1 MKKKEDPVIAS
12 WEVEWQGAEDVDK
25 KSFLKLAVRGL
36 IEFTL
41 RSGNIDTR
49 IQGAAADAMQEG
61 GRLHR
66 KIQRSMGSGYQA
78 EVGLSSKDRLLIR
91 QPGQSDK
98 ICLPICVEGRAD
110 GIYKEDDVV
119 VVDEIKSMYQD
130 VGKFTEPRLL
140 HLAQAK
146 CYAYFYAKEKGLQ
159 KIRIRLFY
167 IQIETE
173 ETNLFLTEHTFEEL
187 EGWYR
192 SLLLAYAKWMVWQR
206 DWEILRNQSI
216 KGVEFPFPY
225 RPGQKEL
232 AVGVYRSII
241 REKKLYLEAPTGVGK
256 TISTV
261 FPAVKAIGEGEA
273 EKIFYLTAK
282 TITRTVAEETFHLL
296 EKTQGLR
303 LKCVTITAKEKVCV
317 LPEPNCNPDAC
328 ERARGHYD
336 RVNDAVYALL
346 TKESTITRPLI
357 LKYAEKYCVCPF
369 EMCLD
374 VTLFADAV
382 ICDYNYLFDP
392 VIYLKRFFYGENE
405 KEERKPYVFL
415 IDEAHN
421 LVERARDMY
430 SMTVVKEDLMRVKRL
445 VKARSGKLTKYLD
458 ACSKELLCLKRHCD
472 EAEELHDID
481 ALILRFLGVLGILED
496 FLLEH
501 REFEGRDEVLLFYF
515 DLRRFLLIYEWVD
528 EKYRIYADFNEKN
541 EFRVTLKCMDPSKNL
556 ERCLMRGK
564 SSILFS
570 ATFLPIRYY
579 KEQLAGKEED
589 YAVYAP
595 SPFLPENRRV
605 FVGTDVST
613 LYKRRS
619 ESEFQAFAQYIRI
632 FTEARKGNYMVFFP
646 SYQLMH
652 QVSAYLEEMLLGQA
666 VFLEQKPSMTEA
678 EKEEYLAQF
687 VPGAEKTVIGLC
699 VMGGSFGE
707 GIDLKGERLIGAAIV
722 GPGLPM
728 VCPER
733 EFLRKYFDEVK
744 GRGNGFDYAYLYQGM
759 NKVLQSAGRVIRTAD
774 DRGCILLLDAR
785 FGMESYQRLFPRE
798 WFPLQYVT
806 RKNLS
811 ESLCEF
817 WGQAAD
823 GEEPELAGA
832 ERRPRSAEKS

>member
-1 MKKKEDPVIAS
+1 MKKKADPVIAS
-12 WEVEWQGAEDVDK
+12 WKVEWQEAEDVDK
-25 KSFLKLAVRGL
+25 ESFIRLAVREL
-36 IEFTL
+36 VEFTL
-41 RSGNIDTR
+41 RSGSIDTR
-49 IQGAAADAMQEG
+49 TQGTSADAMQEG

-66 KIQRSMGSGYQA
+66 KSQKAMGRGYQA
-78 EVGLSSKDRLLIR
+78 EVGLSAKDRLVIE
-91 QPGQSDK
+91 QPGKLDR

-110 GIYKEDDVV
+110 GIYMEDGMVV
-119 VVDEIKSMYQD
+119 IDEIKSMYQD
-130 VGKFTEPRLL
+130 VGRLTEPRRL

-146 CYAYFYAKEKGLQ
+146 CYAYFYAREKGLQ
-159 KIRIRLFY
+159 KIKTRLYY
-167 IQIETE
+167 IQMETE
-173 ETNLFLTEHTFEEL
+173 ETNFFYTEHIFEEL
-187 EGWYR
+187 EQWYR

-206 DWEILRNQSI
+206 DWELVRNQSI
-216 KGVEFPFPY
+216 KETEFPFPY

-232 AVGVYRSII
+232 VIGVYRSII
-241 REKKLYLEAPTGVGK
+241 REKKLYIEAPTGVGK

-261 FPAVKAIGEGEA
+261 FPAVKAVGECKA

-282 TITRTVAEETFHLL
+282 AITRTVAEEAFLLL
-296 EKTQGLR
+296 EESQGLR
-303 LKCVTITAKEKVCV
+303 FKCVTITAKEKVCV
-317 LPEPNCNPDAC
+317 LPEPNCNPEAC
-328 ERARGHYD
+328 ERAKGHYD

-346 TKESTITRPLI
+346 TKESAINRNLI
-357 LKYAEKYCVCPF
+357 LKYAEEYCVCPF

-392 VIYLKRFFYGENE
+392 VVYLKRFFYGENE
-405 KEERKPYVFL
+405 KEEKKPYIFL

-430 SMTVVKEDLMRVKRL
+430 SMTMVKEDLMRVKRL
-445 VKARSGKLTKYLD
+445 VKTKSRKLVKYLD
-458 ACSKELLCLKRHCD
+458 ACNREFLSLKRKCDEMELLP
-472 EAEELHDID
+472 D
-481 ALILRFLGVLGILED
+481 ADVLVLRFLGVLGILED

-515 DLRRFLLIYEWVD
+515 DLRRFLQIYDWVD
-528 EKYRIYADFNEKN
+528 EKYRIYTDYSEKN
-541 EFRVTLKCMDPSKNL
+541 EFRVTLKCMDASKHL

-564 SSILFS
+564 SSIFFS
-570 ATFLPIRYY
+570 ATFLPIQYY
-579 KEQLAGKEED
+579 KEQLAGNKED

-619 ESEFQAFAQYIRI
+619 ESEFRAFADYIRI
-632 FTEARKGNYMVFFP
+632 FTQARKGNYMVFFP
-646 SYQLMH
+646 SYQMMNQIFVH
-652 QVSAYLEEMLLGQA
+652 LEEMLSEQV
-666 VFLEQKPSMTEA
+666 VFLVQKPSMTEM

-687 VPGAEKTVIGLC
+687 VPEAEKTVIGLC

-707 GIDLKGERLIGAAIV
+707 GIDLKGERLIGAVIV

-728 VCPER
+728 VCTER
-733 EFLRKYFDEVK
+733 ELSREYFDEVK

-774 DRGCILLLDAR
+774 DKGCILLLDER
-785 FGMESYQRLFPRE
+785 FGMGSYQKLFPRE
-798 WFPLQYVT
+798 WFPLKYVN
-806 RKNLS
+806 RRSLS

-817 WGQAAD
+817 W
-823 GEEPELAGA
+823 
-832 ERRPRSAEKS
+832 EKA